1 MPSRLPLRPPGTP
14 PSPHGLVVL
23 HRSRK
28 RPPDAIALLKA
39 DHQRVAAL
47 FERYRR
53 WRRGAFA
60 SKKMIL
66 DQIREEL
73 DLHSRIEERL
83 FYPELAQALSEQVKE
98 HVRHA
103 GEEHAV
109 VDRLVS
115 ELALVDPDDPGCDA
129 KVKVLRETVERHV
142 LEEQTL
148 LFPEARRWLGD
159 TRLVDLG
166 RKVAGTRQAMREGLG
181 AQVAGA
187 ATSAVGEM
195 AAVAAAAVRGF
206 GRGLKTARAASSR
219 RRQPP
224 AKKRG
229 ATLRPAPR
237 RKTRGGKG

>member
-1 MPSRLPLRPPGTP
+1 MTP

-39 DHQRVAAL
+39 DHQRIAAL

-53 WRRGAFA
+53 WRRGTFE

-73 DLHSRIEERL
+73 DLHSRIEEQL
-83 FYPELAQALSEQVKE
+83 FYAELAQALSERVKE

-109 VDRLVS
+109 VDRIVS
-115 ELALVDPDDPGCDA
+115 ELVLIEPDDPRCDA
-129 KVKVLRETVERHV
+129 KVKLLRETVERHV

-159 TRLVDLG
+159 AKLVDLG
-166 RKVAGTRQAMREGLG
+166 RKMAATKQAMREGLSG
-181 AQVAGA
+181 QVAGA
-187 ATSAVGEM
+187 ATAAVGEM
-195 AAVAAAAVRGF
+195 VAVASAAVRGF
-206 GRGLKTARAASSR
+206 SRGLKTVRAASSR

-224 AKKRG
+224 PKKRG
-229 ATLRPAPR
+229 PARPPASR
-237 RKTRGGKG
+237 RKVTGRKDR